1 MKPIS
6 EYTEDTLVQQTTAEY
21 LEQKLGWQSVYAYN
35 NEDFGPNSLLGRTF
49 DGEVVL
55 TRPLRRKL
63 TELNPGLPDEAY
75 DDAVRQMVTTT
86 AMQSLISTNR
96 DKYNLLRDG
105 VQVSFRNDK
114 GERVKER
121 LRGKARSHMKQ
132 RYFQNH
138 LALGEDS
145 TRQYKVDVK
154 NADSLSSEMAA
165 FVNAGSMVLSG
176 HADSMSDLLSVE
188 AAA

>member
-1 MKPIS
+1 MNS
-6 EYTEDTLVQQTTAEY
+6 YTEDTLVQQTTAEY

-35 NEDFGPNSLLGRTF
+35 SEDFGPNSLLGRAL
-49 DGEVVL
+49 DREVVL

-75 DDAVRQMVTTT
+75 DDAVRQITAAP
-86 AMQSLISTNR
+86 AMQSLIATNL

-105 VQVSFRNDK
+105 VQVAFRNEK

-121 LRGKARSHMKQ
+121 LRGKARSHTKQ
-132 RYFQNH
+132 RYFQSH
-138 LALGEDS
+138 RALGEDS
-145 TRQYKVDVK
+145 IRQYKADVK
-154 NADSLSSEMAA
+154 NADPLASEMEA
-165 FVNAGSMVLSG
+165 FVNADGMVLSG
-176 HADSMSDLLSVE
+176 HADPISDLLSME